1 MRFPRNVSSDSNLVA
16 RWEYKPGSEVYLVWS
31 QGGTPNVATDLDPP
45 LNSSLFDNAFGGQ
58 PCHIFLVK
66 LTYRFLK

>member
-1 MRFPRNVSSDSNLVA
+1 M
-16 RWEYKPGSEVYLVWS
+16 WS